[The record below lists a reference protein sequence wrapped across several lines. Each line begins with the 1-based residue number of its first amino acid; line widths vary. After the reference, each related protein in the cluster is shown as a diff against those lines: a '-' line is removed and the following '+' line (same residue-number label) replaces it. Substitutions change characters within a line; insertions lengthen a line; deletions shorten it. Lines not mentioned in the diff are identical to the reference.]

1 MTSRLPIRDY
11 THSRAVVVGTWDYD
25 FLPSLPA
32 AGHSLRRMKR
42 LLTGPLCGWPRDR
55 ISIFGNRRIPG
66 NLPDRL
72 ITLFENARD
81 VALFYYVGHG
91 QIDADE
97 QLCLGLGGSR
107 TEPHRRSVT
116 SLPFQAV
123 RRALLESPATT
134 KIIILDCCFSGLA
147 NSRTNTMAA
156 VPDSVMDKTGG
167 TGAYTM
173 AASSAYATAWYEND
187 PGLAAP
193 QTYFTKYFADLIEKG
208 VPGLPAE
215 LRLHH
220 VFTKLRDNL
229 SRDQRPV
236 PDQRSIDAARDF
248 IFAYNAAPPDT
259 QSDTQAELRRL
270 NLRLAEM
277 EAEVLLL
284 RAQQQELGPAA
295 DDEKRRQLDLAVREA
310 EREIGETT
318 DSLAA
323 IRAERLPAADA
334 PAHQTAPSREHQPA
348 PARNNPPPPSKD
360 RLRPPAK
367 APQLPRSKGRRP
379 APAAARQSPPSANH
393 PEAPAGCTVATAE
406 ERLAPAEDRY
416 LAPPSDRLVATA
428 EGRQQ
433 SAAEGRQPAPA
444 AGLARVPE
452 QAGPPAEEA
461 IGTAALVTE
470 AGADPAAAES
480 AGRPA
485 AEAAVPSAAKPVVL
499 ASKGPAVPGLDDPA
513 ADSQAEAPWLAGTG
527 GAPEG
532 PARPAVTRRRALLSL
547 GAAAVVA
554 GASAVAWELNRL
566 GAPSSR
572 TPPRTDRQNT
582 SAPAPSHTPPHPSTK
597 LWQFTAQGP
606 VGSRPTVYGGVV
618 YFGSDDHSVY
628 AVGARSGKQ
637 VWRRQTGGVV
647 VSSPAVVDGVVYV
660 GSEDGTVLALDAF
673 TGRPVWTFP
682 TSGPVESSP
691 AVVDGTV
698 YIGSQDGN
706 IYAIGPGG
714 TRKWAVPA
722 SPPVNS
728 SPAVDAGIVYIG
740 DNSGV
745 VRAIDA
751 FHGQPVKTFQAS
763 GYVDSSPRVSNGL
776 VYFGSSHGYTYALR
790 TGSLKR
796 AWVQPTGS
804 VQFSSPAVA
813 GGTVYIGSHDNAV
826 HALDAQSGTV
836 RWVYRTGGAVD
847 SSPAV
852 TGDTVYVGSDD
863 GNLYA
868 LTTRKGHRRWP
879 FRTSGHV
886 FSSPTVV
893 DGVVYF
899 GSDDHNLYAVQA

>member
-1 MTSRLPIRDY
+1 MVSRPPLHDY
-11 THSRAVVVGTWDYD
+11 AHSRAVVVGTWNYD
-25 FLPSLPA
+25 FLPDLPA

-42 LLTGPLCGWPRDR
+42 LLISPLCGWPRDR
-55 ISIFGNRRIPG
+55 ISTFGNRRIPG

-97 QLCLGLGGSR
+97 QLCLCLGGSR

-147 NSRTNTMAA
+147 NSRTNTLAA
-156 VPDSVMDKTGG
+156 APDNVMDKTGG

-187 PGLAAP
+187 PGLTAP
-193 QTYFTKYFADLIEKG
+193 QTYFTKYFADLVEKG
-208 VPGLPAE
+208 IPGLPAE
-215 LRLHH
+215 IRLHQ

-229 SRDQRPV
+229 SRDERPV
-236 PDQRSIDAARDF
+236 PDQRSIDAAREF

-259 QSDTQAELRRL
+259 QSDTQAELREL
-270 NLRLAEM
+270 TLRLAEM
-277 EAEVLLL
+277 EAEVQRL
-284 RAQQQELGPAA
+284 RARQQSLGPEA
-295 DDEKRRQLDLAVREA
+295 DNEQRRQIDLAVREA

-323 IRAERLPAADA
+323 IRAERPSAAEP
-334 PAHQTAPSREHQPA
+334 PAHQPASSREHQPA
-348 PARNNPPPPSKD
+348 PAQNNPPAPSKD

-367 APQLPRSKGRRP
+367 ARQLPRRKGRRP
-379 APAAARQSPPSANH
+379 APAEACQTPPSANH
-393 PEAPAGCTVATAE
+393 PAAPAGMVAPAE
-406 ERLAPAEDRY
+406 ERLASAEDRY
-416 LAPPSDRLVATA
+416 LAPPRDRLVATA
-428 EGRQQ
+428 EGRQPP
-433 SAAEGRQPAPA
+433 AAKGHPPAPVV
-444 AGLARVPE
+444 GPVRVPK

-461 IGTAALVTE
+461 VRAAALVTE
-470 AGADPAAAES
+470 ESADPAAAGS
-480 AGRPA
+480 AVRPA
-485 AEAAVPSAAKPVVL
+485 AEAAVPSAAKPVAL
-499 ASKGPAVPGLDDPA
+499 ASEGAAVPGLDDPVG
-513 ADSQAEAPWLAGTG
+513 DVQAETPWLAGAG

-532 PARPAVTRRRALLSL
+532 SARPAVTRRRALLSL
-547 GAAAVVA
+547 GAAAAVA
-554 GASAVAWELNRL
+554 GVSAVAWELSRA

-572 TPPRTDRQNT
+572 TPPRADRQKT
-582 SAPAPSHTPPHPSTK
+582 PAPAASHTPPPPGAK

-606 VGSRPTVYGGVV
+606 VGSRPTVSGGVV

-628 AVGARSGKQ
+628 AVGARSGKP
-637 VWRRQTGGVV
+637 VWRHQTSGVV

-673 TGRPVWTFP
+673 TGHPVWTFR

-691 AVVDGTV
+691 AVVDGFIYV
-698 YIGSQDGN
+698 GSQDGN

-714 TRKWAVPA
+714 TRKWTVPA

-751 FHGQPVKTFQAS
+751 VRGQPVNTFQAS

-776 VYFGSSHGYTYALR
+776 VYFGSSNGYTYALR
-790 TGSLKR
+790 TGSLKQ

-826 HALDAQSGTV
+826 HALDAQSGV
-836 RWVYRTGGAVD
+836 ARWVYRTGGAVD

-852 TGDTVYVGSDD
+852 AGDTVYVGSND

-868 LTTRKGHRRWP
+868 LSTRNGHRRLS
-879 FRTSGHV
+879 FGTSDHV
-886 FSSPTVV
+886 FSSPAVA

-899 GSDDHNLYAVQA
+899 GSDDHNLYAVQV